1 MKLIFHYIKP
11 YRLRMIGGLM
21 IKIVGTF
28 ADLGLPWVL
37 AHILDEVVPLGEI
50 RRVLLWGI
58 VMVGLAL
65 IARTGNIMANRKA
78 SAVARDVTRTLRH
91 DLFQKIEHLSGN
103 QTDRFQIPS
112 LVSRMTSDTYNIHGT
127 IGMMQ
132 RLGVRAPMILI
143 GGIIITA
150 TLEPV
155 LTLVLLIL
163 VPILGTVVFVISRKG
178 IPLYTKVQ
186 EAVDG
191 MVRVVRENISG
202 IRVIKALSRTDYER
216 ERFAKANETTVQRE
230 LKVGYVMSASGPAMS
245 FLLNLGLTLVIIVGA
260 FRVNSGASAPGKIV
274 AFLSYFTMILN
285 AVIMINRIFVNISK
299 ATASANRIALVLAAE
314 EELPVEVFMGTEPVL
329 ATDLEQETNS
339 FVSKR
344 QTTDKK
350 GKLEEQ
356 KDVSDKNKWNKGQS
370 EKIPHIVFENVCFG
384 YQNEAKDKEK
394 YCIRDVS
401 FSIAPGEGFG
411 IIGAT
416 GSGKSTLLN
425 LLMRFYDVSEG
436 AIYIN
441 GKNVKE
447 YTLEELRGKF
457 GVVYQNDVIF
467 ADTIYENIN
476 FGRDISLEEVQKAAE
491 HAGAAKFIAEKE
503 NAYEYKAAIKGANLS
518 GGQKQ
523 RLLIARALAGK
534 PEILL
539 LDDSSSALDYKTD
552 AAIRKTIR
560 EQYAKTTT
568 ILVAQR
574 VSSVMQMKQIA
585 VMEEGEIIGLG
596 THEELLATCPVYK
609 EIYDSQM
616 GSDLNGKGAA
626 G

>member
-1 MKLIFHYIKP
+1 MKLIFQYIKP
-11 YRLRMIGGLM
+11 YRLRMIVGLM

-65 IARTGNIMANRKA
+65 LARTGNILANRKA

-103 QTDRFQIPS
+103 QTDKFQIPS

-216 ERFAKANETTVQRE
+216 ERFAKANEATVQRE
-230 LKVGYVMSASGPAMS
+230 LKTGYVMSASGPAMS

-314 EELPVEVFMGTEPVL
+314 DELPVEVYETVL
-329 ATDLEQETNS
+329 EKSQTLSNVNKSKQQNGFSKNS
-339 FVSKR
+339 R
-344 QTTDKK
+344 KK
-350 GKLEEQ
+350 
-356 KDVSDKNKWNKGQS
+356 S
-370 EKIPHIVFENVCFG
+370 HIVFDKVCFG

-441 GKNVKE
+441 GKNIKA

-476 FGRDISLEEVQKAAE
+476 FGRDISLEQVQKAAE

-560 EQYAKTTT
+560 EQYAETTT

-585 VMEEGEIIGLG
+585 VMEDGEIIGFG
-596 THEELLATCPVYK
+596 THEELLATCSVYK

-616 GSDLNGKGAA
+616 GSDVDGKGVV

>member
-50 RRVLLWGI
+50 RLVLLWGI

-230 LKVGYVMSASGPAMS
+230 LKAGYVMSASGPAMS

-314 EELPVEVFMGTEPVL
+314 EELPVEVFVGTESVL
-329 ATDLEQETNS
+329 ATDLEQKT
-339 FVSKR
+339 
-344 QTTDKK
+344 
-350 GKLEEQ
+350 
-356 KDVSDKNKWNKGQS
+356 
-370 EKIPHIVFENVCFG
+370 PHIVFDKVCFG

-560 EQYAKTTT
+560 EQYASTTT